1 VKEPAITAAA
11 DVLGP
16 ILTGF
21 LGPDLPVRFR
31 FWDGTVIPGKDARTE
46 VVFSTP
52 LALRRLVYA
61 PNELGLGRAYVAG
74 DLDITGDVFDLLNLR
89 DRLASRRADMTL
101 DLGRQRWLSLLQAS
115 RALGALGPP
124 PPPPPEEARLRG
136 RRHSPR
142 RDTAAITHHYDVSN
156 DFYKLVLGD
165 TMTYSCA
172 YYPSPDASLDEAQA
186 AKYDLVCRKLG
197 LAPRM
202 RLLDVGCGWGGMVMH
217 AAEHYGVEAVGVT
230 ISRAQ
235 ADLAGKRVAEA
246 GLADRIEIRLQ
257 DYRELGGDR
266 FNAISSIG
274 MFEHV
279 GLSQLTTY
287 FGVLYGLLEPQG
299 RLLNHAISRP
309 PGPGGFAKNSFIA
322 RYVFPD
328 GELHEVG
335 KVVSGMQEE
344 GFEVRDVESLREHY
358 ARTLRTWVSNLED
371 GWDEAVRNAGAARA
385 RIWRLYLAGSALGF
399 ESGRINVHQVL
410 GIKTTSEGRSGM
422 PATRESFVSGPLS
435 RIRDQA
441 ATGA

>member
-1 VKEPAITAAA
+1 
-11 DVLGP
+11 
-16 ILTGF
+16 
-21 LGPDLPVRFR
+21 
-31 FWDGTVIPGKDARTE
+31 
-46 VVFSTP
+46 
-52 LALRRLVYA
+52 
-61 PNELGLGRAYVAG
+61 
-74 DLDITGDVFDLLNLR
+74 
-89 DRLASRRADMTL
+89 
-101 DLGRQRWLSLLQAS
+101 
-115 RALGALGPP
+115 
-124 PPPPPEEARLRG
+124 
-136 RRHSPR
+136 
-142 RDTAAITHHYDVSN
+142 
-156 DFYKLVLGD
+156 LVLGD

-172 YYPSPDASLDEAQA
+172 YYPSADASLDEAQA
-186 AKYDLVCRKLG
+186 AKYDLICRKLG
-197 LAPRM
+197 LSAGM

-217 AAEHYGVEAVGVT
+217 AAEHYGVQAVGVT

-257 DYRELGGDR
+257 DYRELGGER

-287 FGVLYGLLEPQG
+287 FAVLYGLLEPQG

-358 ARTLRTWVSNLED
+358 ARTLRTWVSNLEH

-399 ESGRINVHQVL
+399 

-422 PATRESFVSGPLS
+422 PATRESFVSAPLS
-435 RIRDQA
+435 LIRDQA